1 MLESFRKH
9 KKILLLLSGLILI
22 VILTLMVMSQNKNS
36 KFSDVNLTPESILMI
51 HIRMEPAP
59 KQYSTNEFVIQES
72 NNIETVLEYVKK
84 MSVMEVVKE
93 KFGLKPGVYEFTYYL
108 KDGKV
113 KKYRH
118 EFLAVASDDGFENIF
133 KLKEVIPQINYIFTT
148 KKEDVREVALFGWK
162 NENEREAERAIIT
175 NDELIDF
182 IIKVGQENMLYD
194 IEKAKTRQ
202 KCGVE
207 FLAHNGK
214 ILYVV
219 YISPDMLMYDEL
231 CEKIPEVKEFVE
243 MGDTQK

>member
-9 KKILLLLSGLILI
+9 KKILLLLSGVILI
-22 VILTLMVMSQNKNS
+22 VILTILVMSQSQNS
-36 KFSDVNLTPESILMI
+36 KFSDVNFTPESILKI

-133 KLKEVIPQINYIFTT
+133 KLKEVIPQVNYIFTT
-148 KKEDVREVALFGWK
+148 KKEDIKEVVLYSWTDLASK
-162 NENEREAERAIIT
+162 KIVEHYIT
-175 NDELIDF
+175 NDEQIDF
-182 IIKVGQENMLYD
+182 IIKVGQENLLHD
-194 IEKAKTRQ
+194 VDKAQTKQ
-202 KCGVE
+202 LCGVE
-207 FLAHNGK
+207 FLGHNNMS
-214 ILYVV
+214 LYIV

-231 CEKIPEVKEFVE
+231 CEKVPEVKEFVE
-243 MGDTQK
+243 LVYTQK

>member
-9 KKILLLLSGLILI
+9 KKILLLLSGVILI
-22 VILTLMVMSQNKNS
+22 VILTILVMSQSQNS
-36 KFSDVNLTPESILMI
+36 KFSDVNFTPESILKI

-133 KLKEVIPQINYIFTT
+133 KLKEVIPQVNYIFTT
-148 KKEDVREVALFGWK
+148 KKEDIKEVVLYSWTDLASK
-162 NENEREAERAIIT
+162 KIVEHYIT
-175 NDELIDF
+175 NDEQIDF
-182 IIKVGQENMLYD
+182 IIKVGQENLLHD
-194 IEKAKTRQ
+194 VDKAQTKQ
-202 KCGVE
+202 LCGVE
-207 FLAHNGK
+207 FLGHNNMP
-214 ILYVV
+214 LYIV

-231 CEKIPEVKEFVE
+231 CEKVPEVKEFAELVY
-243 MGDTQK
+243 TQK

>member
-22 VILTLMVMSQNKNS
+22 VILTIMVMSQNKNS
-36 KFSDVNLTPESILMI
+36 KFSDVNLTPDSITKI
-51 HIRMEPAP
+51 HIRMMAP
-59 KQYSTNEFVIQES
+59 TDKYSTDQFVIEERE
-72 NNIETVLEYVKK
+72 NIETVLDYVKK
-84 MSVMEVVKE
+84 MSVVEVVKE
-93 KFGLKPGVYEFTYYL
+93 EFGLKPGTYEFTYYM

-113 KKYRH
+113 KRYMH
-118 EFLAVASDDGFENIF
+118 EFLAVTAEDGFENIF
-133 KLKEVIPQINYIFTT
+133 DLKEVIPQVNYVFTT
-148 KKEDVREVALFGWK
+148 KKEDVKEVALFGWK

-182 IIKVGQENMLYD
+182 VIKVGQENMLYD

-214 ILYVV
+214 ILYIV

>member
-72 NNIETVLEYVKK
+72 NNIETVLDYVKK
-84 MSVMEVVKE
+84 MSVVEVVKE
-93 KFGLKPGVYEFTYYL
+93 DFGIKPGAYEFTYYL

-133 KLKEVIPQINYIFTT
+133 KLKEVIPQVNYIFTT
-148 KKEDVREVALFGWK
+148 KKEDIKEVVLYSWTDLASK
-162 NENEREAERAIIT
+162 KIVEHYIT
-175 NDELIDF
+175 NDDQIDF
-182 IIKVGQENMLYD
+182 IIKVGQENMLFD
-194 IEKAKTRQ
+194 VDKAQTKQLCGIEFV
-202 KCGVE
+202 G
-207 FLAHNGK
+207 HNGK
-214 ILYVV
+214 LLYIV